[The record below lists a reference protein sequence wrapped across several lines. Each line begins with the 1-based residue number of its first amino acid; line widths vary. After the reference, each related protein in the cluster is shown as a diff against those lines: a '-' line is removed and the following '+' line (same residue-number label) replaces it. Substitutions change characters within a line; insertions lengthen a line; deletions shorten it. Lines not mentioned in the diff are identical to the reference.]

1 LSAGPSAA
9 GLEVCVRQRWT
20 AAMIVTAVAIGATA
34 SAQSRAPAPVSQRPF
49 SGLFGDVLAP
59 RPILRFEAR
68 PVSPEPKSP
77 VKCEILVMPADP
89 RLDRR
94 MSIAPPAST
103 RFSMRQVPRLA
114 CR

>member
-1 LSAGPSAA
+1 MW
-9 GLEVCVRQRWT
+9 QQWT
-20 AAMIVTAVAIGATA
+20 AVMMVAVAASGATAA
-34 SAQSRAPAPVSQRPF
+34 SAQSRAPAAVSQRPF
-49 SGLFGDVLAP
+49 SRLFGPVLAP

-68 PVSPEPKSP
+68 PLSPEPKSP
-77 VKCEILVMPADP
+77 TKCDVVVMPADP

-103 RFSMRQVPRLA
+103 WSSMRQVSQLA